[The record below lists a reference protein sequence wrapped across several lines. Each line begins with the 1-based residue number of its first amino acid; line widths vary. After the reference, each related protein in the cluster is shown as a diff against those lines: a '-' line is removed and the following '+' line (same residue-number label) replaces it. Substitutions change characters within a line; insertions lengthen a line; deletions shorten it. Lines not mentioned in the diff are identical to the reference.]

1 MEYLEGTRLA
11 GGLQVL
17 LVQLLT
23 EGLVEFLEDA
33 RQAGVFLEL
42 WTRLS
47 TEFVV
52 KHLGVSWGGAVYH

>member
-17 LVQLLT
+17 RFQLLT

-42 WTRLS
+42 WT
-47 TEFVV
+47 
-52 KHLGVSWGGAVYH
+52 